1 MALLTSSMPRM
12 DMTDIPRAV
21 RRLTDYVYQ
30 LREELEY
37 VAMNLD
43 SDNVT
48 EILTNITKV
57 KSEDGTTEIVGNTLK
72 QTDTKKTR
80 LIMGYDK
87 VHKQFKFEMY
97 DPNQVKTIYMDE
109 DGQIRLSGKP
119 LLTMHDEQNVLRAKL
134 GYDKELKQFVFEL
147 NNAEGAHAIYLDD
160 NGEAVFAGS
169 INTSK
174 NAIVGNNLYLGGAS
188 PDTPKMIRFNE
199 GASISSNSRNII
211 ISAQDTSI
219 DSLSAGNLAVA
230 YSASFNGPVYG
241 LDAAGYATKQ
251 YVNDKINDLKAWVE
265 ENFVHV

>member
-97 DPNQVKTIYMDE
+97 DAAGQKTIYM
-109 DGQIRLSGKP
+109 
-119 LLTMHDEQNVLRAKL
+119 
-134 GYDKELKQFVFEL
+134 
-147 NNAEGAHAIYLDD
+147 DD

-169 INTSK
+169 VNTSK
-174 NAIVGNNLYLGGAS
+174 DIYVGNNIYLKADSPDSKGVYFTQNNNITYGEIAGMRIKSEKAIQIDSDKNILIQAVDGDFQVVTYNGNAILPNNSYLGIAAAS
-188 PDTPKMIRFNE
+188 NKIARIGDVNTI
-199 GASISSNSRNII
+199 
-211 ISAQDTSI
+211 
-219 DSLSAGNLAVA
+219 
-230 YSASFNGPVYG
+230 
-241 LDAAGYATKQ
+241 
-251 YVNDKINDLKAWVE
+251 VNDELTDYARIDYVTNEINDVKAWVE
-265 ENFVHV
+265 ANFEPKV